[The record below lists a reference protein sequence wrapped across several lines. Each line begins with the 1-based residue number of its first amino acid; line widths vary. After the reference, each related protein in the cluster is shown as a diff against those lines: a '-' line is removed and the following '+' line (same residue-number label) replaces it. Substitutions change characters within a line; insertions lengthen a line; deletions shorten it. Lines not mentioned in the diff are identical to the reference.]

1 MTKRHRRPHCTAHW
15 RGRTDEKHCVSGS
28 DEPRANYTPVIVRP
42 PWDAGV
48 VTSVKGFDMATTTQ
62 ISTTRSRTLHLIDL
76 ENLIANPGLLRELMF
91 ESGSECALRPVR
103 GQDAADLYLLA
114 GAPPEWVAKRF
125 GRVVIGSGDHIFA
138 TRARMIRNLGV
149 QVTVVS
155 RSDSLSGALQGQGF
169 SIRLFE
175 STTARQEVACAA

>member
-1 MTKRHRRPHCTAHW
+1 
-15 RGRTDEKHCVSGS
+15 
-28 DEPRANYTPVIVRP
+28 
-42 PWDAGV
+42 
-48 VTSVKGFDMATTTQ
+48 MATTTQ